1 MKNIKYN
8 FSLATPKQKKQP
20 ESIKIGK
27 VKDEKTYM
35 IHLLQGHS
43 CSDREVSDKPDD
55 GTHFRPDERG
65 FFIWWQYRARGAYA
79 FVPSL
84 IQGGARWNRGSRRH
98 SALSSAFL
106 TQLSVDAVQRS
117 PVVMEVNR
125 GSLAKFLTRENSL
138 CSLLRPSRDSR
149 ERKKRKERKK
159 KKRSPRLLQPC
170 SVTRSSTTE
179 QVAFENV
186 KLVGRTREDP
196 QEL

>member
-1 MKNIKYN
+1 
-8 FSLATPKQKKQP
+8 
-20 ESIKIGK
+20 
-27 VKDEKTYM
+27 M

-43 CSDREVSDKPDD
+43 CFDRKVSDKPDD
-55 GTHFRPDERG
+55 DTHFRPDKRG
-65 FFIWWQYRARGAYA
+65 FFIWSQYRARGADA

-125 GSLAKFLTRENSL
+125 GSLAKFLTRGNSL

-149 ERKKRKERKK
+149 ERKKRKK
-159 KKRSPRLLQPC
+159 SPHLLPPC
-170 SVTRSSTTE
+170 SVTCSSTTE

>member
-1 MKNIKYN
+1 
-8 FSLATPKQKKQP
+8 
-20 ESIKIGK
+20 
-27 VKDEKTYM
+27 M
-35 IHLLQGHS
+35 IHLLQGHG
-43 CSDREVSDKPDD
+43 CFDREVSDKPDD
-55 GTHFRPDERG
+55 DTHFRPDERG
-65 FFIWWQYRARGAYA
+65 FFIWSQYRARGADA

-149 ERKKRKERKK
+149 ERKKRKEKK
-159 KKRSPRLLQPC
+159 KIP
-170 SVTRSSTTE
+170 SSITTVLCYAQFHDWTSRFRE
-179 QVAFENV
+179 CEISWAYSKGSTGTVVYVLAARFNV
-186 KLVGRTREDP
+186 SYE
-196 QEL
+196 

>member
-1 MKNIKYN
+1 
-8 FSLATPKQKKQP
+8 
-20 ESIKIGK
+20 
-27 VKDEKTYM
+27 M

-43 CSDREVSDKPDD
+43 CSDREVSDKPND

-159 KKRSPRLLQPC
+159 KKKIP
-170 SVTRSSTTE
+170 SSITTVLCYA
-179 QVAFENV
+179 QFHDWTS
-186 KLVGRTREDP
+186 RFREC
-196 QEL
+196 EISWAYSRGSTGTVVYVLAARFNISYE

>member
-1 MKNIKYN
+1 M
-8 FSLATPKQKKQP
+8 TPKRKKQP

-43 CSDREVSDKPDD
+43 CFDREVSDKPDD

-65 FFIWWQYRARGAYA
+65 FFIWWQYA

-149 ERKKRKERKK
+149 ERKEKKEKK
-159 KKRSPRLLQPC
+159 KKRSPRLLPPC